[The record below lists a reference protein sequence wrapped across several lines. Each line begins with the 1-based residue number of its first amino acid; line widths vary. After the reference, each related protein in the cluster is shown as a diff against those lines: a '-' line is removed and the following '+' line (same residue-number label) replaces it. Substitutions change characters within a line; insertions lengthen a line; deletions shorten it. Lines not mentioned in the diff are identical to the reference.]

1 MYALQSLIVLALVV
15 ICGYFSITR
24 LLEIFAMVRTGTA
37 ENNFTHIPRRVSSTM
52 AYVFGHKGVMED
64 KSYGSMHLVYF
75 YGFII
80 LAIGHIEL
88 VIYGLTKFL
97 LHFDMQPFL
106 YRNFLPPGIIKPFEF
121 SQDTMAFLVVLMVA
135 IALFRRIVMPKAR
148 LLPRSKDA
156 ETILWLIGLLYVT
169 FFIFVPTET
178 VLRVQEGSLPAG
190 FLWHLPISS
199 LLAQC
204 YVHIP
209 DPAFTAIH
217 YFGFFSHIM
226 VFLGF
231 AVYIPTSKHLHLI
244 AAGPNIYFRHFDEVA
259 KPKIIDFDTS
269 ERFGI
274 DRVDRLSWK
283 TLLDTFACTECG
295 RCDAVCPAALTK
307 KPLHPKK
314 VLHDIKLNLRY
325 ENWPQ
330 IKPYKTLFGDNK
342 LDAEQQIDELTLRT
356 PLINREPMNEMS
368 TSVDGSYEIHGQVHL
383 DDIWSCTTCAACV
396 DVCPVLID
404 SVPGTLIEMRRHLVM
419 MEADGYPKELNAA
432 LKGMEMQGN
441 PWGVGQDKRS
451 AWAQSLD
458 VPLMADQGSREV
470 DYLFWVGCAGSTDDR
485 AKKIQQALVRVLKK
499 AQVDFAIL
507 GCEEKCTGD
516 PARRMGNEY
525 LFDMLAKENID
536 TLSKYKFKKIFTSCP
551 HCFNSLKNEYKD
563 FGTSYSVQHH
573 SELIS
578 ELLKDGRLGLE
589 QQAHVASISFHDPC
603 YLGRYN
609 NVYDEPRSVIEQAS
623 GKAPTEMAMSKRQS
637 FCCGAGGG
645 RMFMEEHQ
653 GKRINHERT
662 DQAIK
667 TGAKTIATGC
677 PFCMT
682 MMSDGLKDRGKDEEI
697 VVKDIAE
704 LVAERL
710 DDAQNVEVKL

>member
-15 ICGYFSITR
+15 VCGYLSTKRF
-24 LLEIFAMVRTGTA
+24 LEIFAMVRAGEK
-37 ENNFTHIPRRVSSTM
+37 ENNFDQIPRRISTVL

-80 LAIGHIEL
+80 LAVGHIEL
-88 VIYGLTKFL
+88 VINGLTKFL
-97 LHFDMQPFL
+97 LHFNVQPFF
-106 YRNFLPPGIIKPFEF
+106 YRNFLPPAVIKPFEL
-121 SQDTMAFLVVLMVA
+121 SQDLMAFLVVVMVA

-178 VLRVQEGSLPAG
+178 AMRMHDAELLNG

-199 LLAQC
+199 LLAPL
-204 YVHIP
+204 YAALPEPLFFGVH
-209 DPAFTAIH
+209 
-217 YFGFFSHIM
+217 YLGFFSHLA

-231 AVYIPTSKHLHLI
+231 AVYIPGSKHLHLI
-244 AAGPNIYFRHFDEVA
+244 AAGPNIYFRHFDSVA
-259 KPKIIDFDTS
+259 KPKIIDFDNAET
-269 ERFGI
+269 FGVE
-274 DRVDRLSWK
+274 RVDRLSWK
-283 TLLDTFACTECG
+283 SLLDTFACTECG

-330 IKPYKTLFGDNK
+330 IKQHKTLFGVTK
-342 LDAEQQIDELTLRT
+342 LDAQAALDGLEVTT
-356 PLINREPMNEMS
+356 PLIAREKIAKDDPRVLPS
-368 TSVDGSYEIHGQVHL
+368 GAYDIHGQVHL
-383 DDIWSCTTCAACV
+383 DDIWGCTTCAACV

-404 SVPGTLIEMRRHLVM
+404 SVPTSLIQMRRNLVM
-419 MEADGYPKELNAA
+419 MEAADYPKELNSA

-441 PWGVGQDKRS
+441 PWGVGQDKRTE
-451 AWAQSLD
+451 WAMALD
-458 VPLMADQGSREV
+458 VPTMAEKGEAGV
-470 DYLFWVGCAGSTDDR
+470 EYVFWVGCAGATDDR

-499 AQVDFAIL
+499 ANVDFAIL

-525 LFDMLAKENID
+525 LFDMLAKENIA

-563 FGTSYSVQHH
+563 FGTNYSVQHH
-573 SELIS
+573 SELIN
-578 ELLKDGRLGLE
+578 ELLKEGRLPL
-589 QQAHVASISFHDPC
+589 SIKKDMEKVTFHDPC

-609 NVYDEPRSVIEQAS
+609 QTYDAPRDVIKAVS
-623 GKAPTEMAMSKRQS
+623 GKDSTEMTMNKRTS

-645 RMFMEEHQ
+645 RMFMEEHL

-662 DQAIK
+662 DQALA

-682 MMSDGLKDRGKDEEI
+682 MMSDGIKDRGKEEEV

-710 DDAQNVEVKL
+710 